1 MQHPMKSFRLNNPKS
16 ILPSSWE
23 GSGVGSLLL
32 FFFLLLLPLGGVG
45 GGVMARGGVILIT
58 IDGMRAEMVD
68 DPLMPSPFLK
78 MMSRDGLRIDRVIGV
93 PPTATYPSHTTIVT
107 GELPARHRVFYNRPF
122 LWNKDTARIS
132 YWYADSIAVP
142 TIWQRA
148 HEAGLTTASL
158 FWPVSTGSPYIDYNV
173 PEFWSLDYSC
183 DQMAYIKPFC
193 TPQGILDELEQ
204 NACGRLDTITYM
216 AGSMQ
221 RDGRTAAMANYL
233 MNRYQPR
240 LMTIHLITTDY
251 SQHALG
257 TWSERLL
264 QDVASVDHA
273 VGSII
278 ENLRLT
284 HRMDSTVVLV
294 MGDHGFC
301 DYSQTLSPNVWLT
314 RAGLLSE
321 KPGGPWEACFYGG
334 GNTSFLYLRK
344 GDDKKILKRVRRLL
358 DELPAGERS
367 LFRIVEKEELTAKGA
382 DPAVALALEPV
393 VGVAVTNNRTGDVVT
408 ARTGGTHGFLS
419 GQDPT
424 TLIAYGAGITPA
436 RQDSIRQ
443 TDIAPWVLRL
453 LIDHDEVD
461 R

>member
-1 MQHPMKSFRLNNPKS
+1 MRERQSSERYRLVITMVLAMALS
-16 ILPSSWE
+16 ISVHAQSQE
-23 GSGVGSLLL
+23 KARY
-32 FFFLLLLPLGGVG
+32 
-45 GGVMARGGVILIT
+45 VMLIT
-58 IDGMRAEMVD
+58 IDGLRAEMID

-78 MMSRDGLRIDRVIGV
+78 MMSRDGLRIGRVIGV
-93 PPTATYPSHTTIVT
+93 PPAATYPSHTTLVT
-107 GELPARHRVFYNRPF
+107 GEVPARHRVFYNRPF

-148 HEAGLTTASL
+148 HEAGMTTASL

-183 DQMAYIKPFC
+183 DQMEYIKPYC
-193 TPQGILDELEQ
+193 TPAGILDELER
-204 NACGRLDTITYM
+204 NACGRLDTITYQ
-216 AGSMQ
+216 AGSLQ

-233 MNRYQPR
+233 MNHYQPR

-257 TWSERLL
+257 THSERLL
-264 QDVASVDHA
+264 QDVASADHA
-273 VGSII
+273 VGTII

-284 HRMDSTVVLV
+284 HRMDSTVVIV
-294 MGDHGFC
+294 TGDHGFC

-321 KPGGPWEACFYGG
+321 QPGGEWKACFYGG

-344 GDDKKILKRVRRLL
+344 ANDTKTLRRIRRML
-358 DELPAGERS
+358 DQLPAEERA
-367 LFRIVEKEELTAKGA
+367 LFRIAEKEELTAKGA
-382 DPAVALALEPV
+382 DPAAALALEPV
-393 VGVAVTNNRTGDVVT
+393 VGVAVTNNRTGEVV
-408 ARTGGTHGFLS
+408 AQRKGGTHGFIS
-419 GQDPT
+419 GQDAT
-424 TLIAYGAGITPA
+424 TFIAYGAGITPA

-443 TDIAPWVLRL
+443 TDIAQWIWERL
-453 LIDHDEVD
+453 KMKDE